1 MIARSGTGDLLG
13 RRRSRGPLR
22 VADITV
28 DGHRLGTLQSVDDIT
43 PAMRAHGIT
52 ASDLKPVLSGR
63 RQVRHFLC
71 GGTVRIVGRAP

>member
-1 MIARSGTGDLLG
+1 MTVLTGTGDLL
-13 RRRSRGPLR
+13 RRRPPRRPSR

-52 ASDLKPVLSGR
+52 AGDLKPVLSGR

-71 GGTVRIVGRAP
+71 GGDVRIVGRST